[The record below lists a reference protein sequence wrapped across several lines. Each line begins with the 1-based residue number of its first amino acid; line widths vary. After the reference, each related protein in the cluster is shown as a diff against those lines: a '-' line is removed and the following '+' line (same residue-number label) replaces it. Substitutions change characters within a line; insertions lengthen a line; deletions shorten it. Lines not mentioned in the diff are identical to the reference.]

1 MASSNYALQQEQFVK
16 DATALVADA
25 RALLAAPAVH
35 EQRVEYLAALKAAQE
50 AVSRLEVIANP
61 APAGERQDAFE
72 GLLAQVAATGFDPV
86 EAIRAGFPAA
96 IIKDAAAYFAVP
108 AARIRAIA
116 RLPETTAHTLAKRAA
131 RLDAACS
138 ERIWRLADVLAM
150 AIGIFEDEGAARAW
164 LAAPNRTFAGAAPM
178 DHLDTEPGATAVR
191 QVLNAIATGG
201 AA

>member
-1 MASSNYALQQEQFVK
+1 MAFSRYALQQEQFVK
-16 DATALVADA
+16 DATALVAEA
-25 RALLAAPAVH
+25 EALLAAPEVH
-35 EQRVEYLAALKAAQE
+35 ERRGEYLAALKTAQE

-61 APAGERQDAFE
+61 VPPGERANEFAR
-72 GLLAQVAATGFDPV
+72 LLERLAGSDFGAA

-96 IIKDAAAYFAVP
+96 IIKDAAAYFDVP
-108 AARIRAIA
+108 AARIRAIV
-116 RLPETTAHTLAKRAA
+116 RLPETTAHTLAKRGSC
-131 RLDAACS
+131 LDAALS

-150 AIGIFEDEGAARAW
+150 AREVFEEERAARAW
-164 LAAPNRTFAGAAPM
+164 LLAPNRAFGGAAPI